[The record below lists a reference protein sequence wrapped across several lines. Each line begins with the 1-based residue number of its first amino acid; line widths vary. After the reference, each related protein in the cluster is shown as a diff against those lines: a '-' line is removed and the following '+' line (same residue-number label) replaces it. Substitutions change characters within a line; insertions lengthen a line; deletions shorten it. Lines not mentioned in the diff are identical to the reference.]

1 MFLVQLKIQYHSCDT
16 NKIFYWCNSSSYK
29 CPKILYT
36 KNSDKMAYA
45 NSADSD
51 QSYQGLHC
59 MLGHSTKYF
68 KEQLHKKKKNA
79 KNKWNKVFK
88 ILGHLPCTCSES
100 QITVF

>member
-68 KEQLHKKKKNA
+68 KEQLHKKKK
-79 KNKWNKVFK
+79 KKKTQK
-88 ILGHLPCTCSES
+88 INGIKCSKFWD
-100 QITVF
+100 ICHVHVVNLR